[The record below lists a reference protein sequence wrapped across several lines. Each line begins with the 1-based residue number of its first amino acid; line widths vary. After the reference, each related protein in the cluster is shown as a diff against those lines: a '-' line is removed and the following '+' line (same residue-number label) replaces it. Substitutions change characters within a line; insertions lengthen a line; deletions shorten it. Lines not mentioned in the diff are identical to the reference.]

1 MKARTDW
8 GGVTNPSASWA
19 RCARMIHAETSG
31 FGYAAMASATLA
43 SIPLRVIF
51 E

>member
-8 GGVTNPSASWA
+8 G
-19 RCARMIHAETSG
+19 AEPVRVLGSVREDAIRAEMSG